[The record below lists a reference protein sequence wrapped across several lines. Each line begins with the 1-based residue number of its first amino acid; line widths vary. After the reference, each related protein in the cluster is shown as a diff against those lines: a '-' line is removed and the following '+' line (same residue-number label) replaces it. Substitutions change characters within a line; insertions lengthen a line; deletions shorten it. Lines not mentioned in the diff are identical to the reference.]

1 VQRGLLGPVRP
12 LPAPPGRR
20 SLGGLHLRQ
29 LTRAVDGARGRLGAA
44 LRALVAEVARRNP
57 AVPVVPVVPGVPGV
71 RAVAAHRGQHSGLVR
86 GTRRY
91 GGQDGRL
98 VDGARRDRRLRQL
111 GRHLG
116 LGGAGP
122 LRPPH
127 RALTGPG
134 SGAGARSRV
143 GARRFVAPHPGQHR
157 RLVHRPAG
165 GVGRRHHGRR
175 HGHRVRCLG
184 VRRRAGGLPPRAG
197 LRRGGRLLREPPGL
211 LGAAQRLLGLALL
224 LQAER
229 LGLGPQP
236 GLLLGLLAAA
246 VLLRL
251 AAGLL
256 LGACLLLREEPLP
269 LLLGAA
275 GGFLGALPGLLRLPF
290 RLTPLGLLELAPL
303 ALLLLG
309 TQAREL
315 LLALTLQSL
324 LLGLARRLFLRLA
337 AGFLL

>member
-1 VQRGLLGPVRP
+1 
-12 LPAPPGRR
+12 
-20 SLGGLHLRQ
+20 
-29 LTRAVDGARGRLGAA
+29 
-44 LRALVAEVARRNP
+44 
-57 AVPVVPVVPGVPGV
+57 
-71 RAVAAHRGQHSGLVR
+71 
-86 GTRRY
+86 
-91 GGQDGRL
+91 
-98 VDGARRDRRLRQL
+98 
-111 GRHLG
+111 
-116 LGGAGP
+116 
-122 LRPPH
+122 
-127 RALTGPG
+127 
-134 SGAGARSRV
+134 
-143 GARRFVAPHPGQHR
+143 
-157 RLVHRPAG
+157 
-165 GVGRRHHGRR
+165 
-175 HGHRVRCLG
+175 HRVRCLG
-184 VRRRAGGLPPRAG
+184 ARRRAGDLPPRAG

-290 RLTPLGLLELAPL
+290 RLTPLGLLGLAPL

-337 AGFLL
+337 AGFLLGLAAGLLAGLDLGLGQRQHLVQPVPDHGGDGLRLLAGVDHQVAAGVGRGQGEETGPHACVELGGLRLQPVRGLREPL